1 MQYHVCINYIRE
13 IMMQSYSDISRR
25 LIASM
30 IDTSVIIFL
39 FMFVELI
46 TETLDEAL
54 FYILFILTIWAYFV
68 LQESSTLKSTVGKQA
83 VNIIVTDLNGN
94 RISFTQAT
102 KRFIMKIL
110 AVIPFFA
117 GFLLILITSKKQAF
131 HDIVAKTVVF
141 VQED

>member
-102 KRFIMKIL
+102 KRFILKIL

>member
-1 MQYHVCINYIRE
+1 
-13 IMMQSYSDISRR
+13 MQSYSGISRR

-30 IDTSVIIFL
+30 IDISVIIFL

-46 TETLDEAL
+46 TETLDETL
-54 FYILFILTIWAYFV
+54 FYILFFLIMWAYFV
-68 LQESSTLKSTVGKQA
+68 FQESSTLKSTVGKQA

-102 KRFIMKIL
+102 KRFILKIL
-110 AVIPFFA
+110 SVIPFFI
-117 GFLLILITSKKQAF
+117 GFLLILFTSKKQAF

-141 VQED
+141 IQEE

>member
-1 MQYHVCINYIRE
+1 
-13 IMMQSYSDISRR
+13 MQSYSSISRR

-30 IDTSVIIFL
+30 IDISVIIFL

-46 TETLDEAL
+46 TEIRDKTL
-54 FYILFILTIWAYFV
+54 FYILFFLTMWAYFV
-68 LQESSTLKSTVGKQA
+68 FQESSTLKSTVGKQA

-94 RISFTQAT
+94 RISFKHAT

-110 AVIPFFA
+110 AIIPFFA
-117 GFLLILITSKKQAF
+117 GFLLILFTSKKQAF
-131 HDIVAKTVVF
+131 HDLVAKTVVF